1 MSFVAN
7 GLVVAGLLLA
17 IIAAI
22 QAVAARGWL
31 PESSLLA
38 IVGLVLGA
46 SYATLTRIAPQI
58 GPSLDIIVRPDLP
71 AEAYL
76 WIFLPPLLFQAAL
89 TVDVRSMIPDA
100 VPILVLAIVAVFVAT
115 GFIGWSLAA
124 VSGRAIAV
132 CLLLGAVVATTD
144 PSAVITIFR
153 DLGAPARLNRLVEG
167 ESLLNDAAAIAIMGV
182 LITTIG
188 GGADAGPASAAR
200 MLALG
205 FGGGIACGYFA
216 GRVIV
221 AVLPWLDR
229 LPVAAATFT
238 LAVPYP
244 LYILADQVLHASGV
258 VAVVTAGLVIGA
270 YGPTRL
276 SPRNWNHL
284 GVIWG
289 QTAVLAGASVF
300 LLAAVQVPD
309 LLSGMDGEDFL
320 YLAIIVLAALAARAV
335 VMFGMFPVLVLAG
348 LSRPVSHRYKLA
360 IVWGGLRGAV
370 TLVLALGL
378 ADNQLLPLA
387 DRRFVAS
394 LAAAFVLVSLF
405 VNGLTLRWI
414 IARLGLT
421 ELSAQQQVLQRQAAL
436 LSAAEVDADVTKV
449 AAQFSL
455 PDDLVGIVRKNYQT
469 DVAVD
474 TDSRAL
480 EDALTERERLS
491 IGLVIL
497 AAKEHSLIPEYG
509 SGVITTGNLDAMM
522 RNTSQ
527 MIDAARQDG
536 RLGYNRAA
544 AAILD
549 EPASLRVG
557 RFLADR
563 FRIRRVLMNA
573 LADRFELMICRR
585 AVLERLVEFNQNSLT
600 PFIGKRMAAVLE
612 GILRARLDAVEKV
625 IAELGQKYGAEF
637 AHALEQRLLL
647 LFALARGSAIIET
660 LKEDNI
666 ISSEIAASIS
676 AKLDKRHR
684 YATRRPP
691 ASLISLEEKIE
702 DARQ

>member
-1 MSFVAN
+1 MSLIAN
-7 GLVVAGLLLA
+7 GLVMAGILLA
-17 IIAAI
+17 IMAAI
-22 QAVAARGWL
+22 QAIAARGWL

-38 IVGLVLGA
+38 IVGLLLGA
-46 SYATLTRIAPQI
+46 SYATLTRVAPQI
-58 GPSLDIIVRPDLP
+58 GPSLDILVSPNLP

-89 TVDVRSMIPDA
+89 TADVRSMLPDA
-100 VPILVLAIVAVFVAT
+100 VPILVLAIVAVFIAT

-167 ESLLNDAAAIAIMGV
+167 ESLLNDAAAIAIVGV
-182 LITTIG
+182 LIATIG
-188 GGADAGPASAAR
+188 GDADAIPASAVR

-205 FGGGIACGYFA
+205 FGGGIGCGYVV
-216 GRVIV
+216 GRGVA

-284 GVIWG
+284 GVIWD

-309 LLSGMDGEDFL
+309 LLSSMHGADFV
-320 YLAIIVLAALAARAV
+320 YLVITVLAALAARAI
-335 VMFGMFPVLVLAG
+335 VMFGIFPMLVLAG
-348 LSRPVSHRYKLA
+348 LSRPVDNRYKLA

-370 TLVLALGL
+370 TLVLALAL
-378 ADNQLLPLA
+378 ADNQLLPVA
-387 DRRFVAS
+387 DRRFAAS

-405 VNGLTLRWI
+405 VNGLTLRWLV
-414 IARLGLT
+414 ARLGLT
-421 ELSAQQQVLQRQAAL
+421 ALSAQQLVLQRQAAL
-436 LSAAEVDADVTKV
+436 LSAAEVDADVTEV
-449 AAQFSL
+449 ATQFSL
-455 PDDLVGIVRKNYQT
+455 PDDLISLVRQTYQT
-469 DVAVD
+469 EVTAG
-474 TDSRAL
+474 SSGPAI

-497 AAKEHSLIPEYG
+497 AAKEHSLVPEYG
-509 SGVITTGNLDAMM
+509 SGVIATSNLDAMM
-522 RNTSQ
+522 RNTSL

-549 EPASLRVG
+549 EPMALRVG
-557 RFLADR
+557 RFFAHRLGV
-563 FRIRRVLMNA
+563 RRVLMNA

-585 AVLERLVEFNQNSLT
+585 AVLERLVEFNRKSLK
-600 PFIGKRMAAVLE
+600 PFVGERMAAVLD

-625 IAELGQKYGAEF
+625 IEDLGQKYGAEF

-647 LFALARGSAIIET
+647 LFALARGSAIIES

-666 ISSEIAASIS
+666 ISAEIAASIS
-676 AKLDKRHR
+676 IKLDKRHR
-684 YATRRPP
+684 SATQRPSP
-691 ASLISLEEKIE
+691 SLISLDDKING
-702 DARQ
+702 RT